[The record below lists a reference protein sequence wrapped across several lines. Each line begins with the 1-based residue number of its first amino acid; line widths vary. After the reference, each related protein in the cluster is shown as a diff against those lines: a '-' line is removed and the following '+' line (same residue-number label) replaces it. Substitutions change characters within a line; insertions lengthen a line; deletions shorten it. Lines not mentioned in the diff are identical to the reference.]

1 MDPGSAMC
9 RLAVAANRKS
19 GGIVPSI
26 GLFELFFIIVIILVF
41 VGVLIAVL
49 RALRRR

>member
-1 MDPGSAMC
+1 VDPGPAMC
-9 RLAVAANRKS
+9 RLTAIENRKS
-19 GGIVPSI
+19 AGIVPSI
-26 GLFELFFIIVIILVF
+26 GLFELLFIVIIVLVF

>member
-1 MDPGSAMC
+1 MC
-9 RLAVAANRKS
+9 RLAVAANRKP

-26 GLFELFFIIVIILVF
+26 GLFELLFIVIIVLVF